1 MKEFLTIFL
10 VLFLICFSYVY
21 LFNPHLL
28 SGLQPVRASPVIR
41 LDQTSP
47 AQYTDTAKYNTWSSS
62 SCSAAAMAEVLD
74 AYGHSYSVHD
84 VLSSE
89 IQLGQISADQ
99 GLLYGFPSIEKTVQS
114 FGFQASQLNNP
125 SFDSIESAG
134 EPVIISMRNADW
146 PSGHILVATGG
157 DSQSIKVVDSWS
169 THKTSFDRVDFQSYW
184 TGLAATVAPS
194 TDYRS
199 LARTDATDNN
209 LNPDLF
215 ERQIN
220 QESGFNPNAVSSAGA
235 IGIAQIM
242 PSTASGWNVDPHDPV
257 ASLSAA
263 ASHMSWYQSHYGSFN
278 KALAAYNGGSTRLD
292 QAIANCTNW
301 LSCMPAETQRYVA
314 AVMGD

>member
-21 LFNPHLL
+21 VCNPRLL
-28 SGLQPVRASPVIR
+28 SGLQPVKASQVIR

-47 AQYTDTAKYNTWSSS
+47 TQYSDTIEYNTWSDS

-84 VLSSE
+84 VLSAE

-114 FGFQASQLNNP
+114 FDFQASQLSNP

-157 DSQSIKVVDSWS
+157 DSHSIKVVDSWS
-169 THKTSFDRVDFQSYW
+169 TDKTSFDRADFTAYW
-184 TGLAATVAPS
+184 TGLAATVSPS

-220 QESGFNPNAVSSAGA
+220 QESGFNPSAVSPAGA
-235 IGIAQIM
+235 IGISQIM
-242 PSTASGWNVDPHDPV
+242 PATAQSWNVDPHDPV

-263 ASHMSWYQSHYGSFN
+263 ASHMAWYQSHYGSFE
-278 KALAAYNGGSTRLD
+278 KALAAYNGGSSKLD
-292 QAIANCTNW
+292 WCITNYTDW